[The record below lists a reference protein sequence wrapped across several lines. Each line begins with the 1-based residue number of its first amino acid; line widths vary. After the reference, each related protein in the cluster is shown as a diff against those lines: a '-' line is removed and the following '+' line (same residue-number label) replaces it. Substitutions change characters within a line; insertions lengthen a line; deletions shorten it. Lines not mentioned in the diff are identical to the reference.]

1 MTYTRVCLNLPDD
14 EFVFSG
20 FSESAESPDL
30 IKNMEI
36 RLANTGDLP
45 EILAIYAHARSFM
58 AEHGNPNQ
66 WNDGYPEEELLIGD
80 IENERL
86 FLVMEGG
93 IAAGVFMFF
102 LWDEPT
108 YQIIREGS
116 WPNALPYGT
125 IHRIASSGKFRGV
138 FAAALGF
145 CLERTGTIRIDTH
158 RDNLPMQSCL
168 LKHGFRR
175 CGIIDVRNGER
186 IAYQLTNTTAPY

>member
-1 MTYTRVCLNLPDD
+1 
-14 EFVFSG
+14 
-20 FSESAESPDL
+20 
-30 IKNMEI
+30 MEI

-45 EILAIYAHARSFM
+45 EILTIYAHARSFM

-66 WNDGYPEEELLIGD
+66 WNDGYPDEELLIGD
-80 IENERL
+80 IENDRL

-102 LWDEPT
+102 IGDEPT
-108 YQIIREGS
+108 YQIIR
-116 WPNALPYGT
+116 
-125 IHRIASSGKFRGV
+125 IASSGKFKGV

-145 CLERTGTIRIDTH
+145 CLERTDTIRIDTH

-186 IAYQLTNTTAPY
+186 IAYQLTNTTASC

>member
-1 MTYTRVCLNLPDD
+1 M
-14 EFVFSG
+14 
-20 FSESAESPDL
+20 

-102 LWDEPT
+102 LGDEPT

-145 CLERTGTIRIDTH
+145 CLERTDTIRIDTH